1 MLGFLYVS
9 FMKKLLPFLFA
20 LIFIGSCGENAHKK
34 TLDSS
39 YQMIEGL
46 AQGTSYHITY
56 SDEMKRDF
64 QLSVDSI
71 IKVIDLSM
79 STYVDNS
86 RVSLCNN
93 SESKCIVDIHML
105 KVFWKSYEVFY
116 LTDGEFDPTVKPL
129 IDFWGF
135 GAGKITS
142 HGAIDS
148 SLVDSLLKY
157 VGLEHLKLYNTKS
170 GEIIEYM
177 SARDFDQSIS
187 YGLLKDG
194 PTQLDFNAIAQ
205 GYTVDVICELLESK
219 GVLNY
224 LVEVGGEVRVK
235 GKNGKGNYWKVG
247 VDKPSEDNRGRRSLQ
262 AVLTLENKSIA
273 TSGNYRKFN
282 IKDGIKY
289 SHTISAK
296 TGYPVTQQI
305 LSATVIADDCM
316 TADAFATAFMVMGH
330 KKAIN
335 YLQEHKTEI
344 QGYLIYSDDKGNFLS
359 YTSTELEDKIN
370 EKID

>member
-20 LIFIGSCGENAHKK
+20 LIFIVSCGENAHKK

-64 QLSVDSI
+64 QLQFDSLI
-71 IKVIDLSM
+71 EVIDLSM
-79 STYVDNS
+79 STYLDNS

-93 SESKCIVDIHML
+93 SESKCLVDIHML

-157 VGLEHLKLYNTKS
+157 VGLEHLKLYNTES
-170 GEIIEYM
+170 EEVIEYM

-247 VDKPSEDNRGRRSLQ
+247 VDKPIEESRGRRSLQ

-359 YTSTELEDKIN
+359 YTSTALEDKID
-370 EKID
+370 EKLD

>member
-1 MLGFLYVS
+1 
-9 FMKKLLPFLFA
+9 MKKLFPLLFFA
-20 LIFIGSCGENAHKK
+20 LIFIGSCVDNDKK
-34 TLDSS
+34 KIEESS

-46 AQGTSYHITY
+46 AQGTSYHITF
-56 SDEMKRDF
+56 SDLKNRDF
-64 QLSVDSI
+64 QLQFDSLI
-71 IKVIDLSM
+71 EIIDLSM
-79 STYVDNS
+79 STYIDNS

-93 SESKCIVDIHML
+93 SESNCFLDNHMS
-105 KVFWKSYEVFY
+105 KVLWKSYEVFY

-135 GAGKITS
+135 GAGKITP
-142 HGAIDS
+142 HGSIDS

-157 VGLEHLKLYNTKS
+157 VGLEHLKLYNTES
-170 GEIIEYM
+170 GAVIEYM

-247 VDKPSEDNRGRRSLQ
+247 VDKPIEDNRGRRPLQ
-262 AVLTLENKSIA
+262 AALTLENKSIA

-330 KKAIN
+330 KKAIK

-344 QGYLIYSDDKGNFLS
+344 QGYLIYSDDKGDFVS
-359 YTSTELEDKIN
+359 YISRELEDN
-370 EKID
+370 IDEQLN